1 MMKSDSLKQ
10 VRCFLLDMDGTF
22 YLGEQLLEG
31 SLKFIDV
38 LRQQGC
44 DFLFLTNNSSKD
56 SQQYA
61 EKITRLGLPIS
72 REKVFT
78 SGEATVMHIQSQTP
92 AARVYLVG
100 TSALENEF
108 LGCGFT
114 LTPEEPDVA
123 VLGFDTTLTYE
134 KLWTLCV
141 LVRSG
146 VPYIATHPDYNC
158 PTESGFMPDIGATIA
173 FVRASTGRE
182 PDLVVGK
189 PNRLFVEK
197 AAQRVGV
204 ALDSMCMIGDRLY
217 TDVALGATAGI
228 PTVLV
233 LSGET
238 HKEDVPTSPYQ
249 PTYIFEHLGAAAD
262 YLLNLEK

>member
-1 MMKSDSLKQ
+1 MNENNSLRH
-10 VRCFLLDMDGTF
+10 VRCFLLDMDGTV
-22 YLGEQLLEG
+22 YLGEELLPG
-31 SLKFIDV
+31 ALKFIDV
-38 LRQQGC
+38 LKRQER

-56 SQQYA
+56 SQQYV
-61 EKITRLGLPIS
+61 EKLTRLGLPVS

-78 SGEATVMHIQSQTP
+78 SGEATAMHIRDQKP
-92 AARVYLVG
+92 GARVYVVG

-108 LGCGFT
+108 RAYGFVFAH
-114 LTPEEPDVA
+114 ERPDYA

-134 KLWTLCV
+134 KLWRLCD
-141 LVRSG
+141 LVRDG

-204 ALDSMCMIGDRLY
+204 SVSEMCMIGDRLY
-217 TDVALGATAGI
+217 TDIALGATAGI
-228 PTVLV
+228 PTILV

-238 HKEDVPTSPYQ
+238 RQEDLSTSPYR
-249 PTYIFEHLGAAAD
+249 PRYVFPHLGAVAD
-262 YLLNLEK
+262 RLLEMET